1 MKQVKLTN
9 HSGLTGQYAA
19 AKQPLILFT
28 GHSPL
33 MPRLP
38 GSGLFLIL
46 VLVLFTVLTNSAAF
60 GQNNEALRIENGLM
74 IVRFDKEQTPE
85 VDKLLLHFGLKK
97 DSLWSYMNIGQL
109 AKEGWKVYYADK
121 NVVEIAK
128 PLDTGSS
135 ISWGKQPIYFEK
147 PNQAAGTPGYPAPV
161 KFGCNSFKSLPTVF
175 EDNKDQTVFLLRG
188 NATAS
193 RVMLSGNFNNWSTNS
208 LPMKRTDSGWVAIQ
222 KLKPGKYLYKFIVDG
237 QWIHDPNN
245 NRKEADGASGY
256 NSIYFHDNFV
266 FKLVGYTNAK
276 NVVITGSFNNWNEKE
291 MVMKRTVGGW
301 QLPVYL
307 SEGTYAYKFIVDKE
321 WILDPQNKVTRPDGK
336 GNFNSYMSFGD
347 TLYFT
352 LKGFTNAH
360 QVILSGNFNEWNT
373 AELAMTKTTTGWRI
387 PYVLAPGTYEYKF
400 IVDGKWIT
408 DPENPVKAGG
418 GEEVNSVRTVQPNYT
433 FILKNFPNA
442 RTVYL
447 SGSFNNWAEP
457 GYPMLKK
464 DGVWSTD
471 VFLPAGKYTYK
482 FIVDGKWI
490 LDPDNPLYD
499 ENEYGTGN
507 SVLWIEPKETLY
519 EN

>member
-1 MKQVKLTN
+1 MKQTHQYNQAGFTGQCVAHKQLLSLSNGHSRLMHWLQINVFFLFVVLMLFSLLTN
-9 HSGLTGQYAA
+9 T
-19 AKQPLILFT
+19 T
-28 GHSPL
+28 
-33 MPRLP
+33 
-38 GSGLFLIL
+38 
-46 VLVLFTVLTNSAAF
+46 AF
-60 GQNNEALRIENGLM
+60 GQKNEALRIENGLM
-74 IVRFDKEQTPE
+74 IVRFDKAQTADL
-85 VDKLLLHFGLKK
+85 DKLLEHFGLKS
-97 DSLWSYMNIGQL
+97 DSLWSYMNIGKL

-147 PNQAAGTPGYPAPV
+147 PNQVPGSPGYPAPV
-161 KFGCNSFKSLPTVF
+161 KFGSNSFKASPTVF
-175 EDNKDQTVFLLRG
+175 EDKKDQTVFLLRG
-188 NATAS
+188 NASAS
-193 RVMLSGNFNNWSTNS
+193 RVILSGNFNNWSTNA

-245 NRKEADGASGY
+245 NRREADGASGY
-256 NSIYFHDNFV
+256 NSIYFHNNFV
-266 FKLVGYTNAK
+266 FKLSGYTSAK
-276 NVVITGSFNNWNEKE
+276 RVVVTGSFNNWSEKE
-291 MVMKRTVGGW
+291 LVMQQTSGGW

-307 SEGTYAYKFIVDKE
+307 SEGTHAYKFIVDKE
-321 WILDPQNKVTRPDGK
+321 WMLDPQNKVTRPDGK

-347 TLYFT
+347 TIYFT
-352 LKGFTNAH
+352 LNGFTNAH
-360 QVILSGNFNEWNT
+360 EVILSGNFNEWNT
-373 AELAMTKTTTGWRI
+373 AELSMTKTKTGWKI

-408 DPENPVKAGG
+408 DPDNPVKVGG
-418 GEEVNSVRTVQPNYT
+418 GEEVNSVLTIQPNYT
-433 FILKNFPNA
+433 FLLKHFPNA
-442 RTVYL
+442 KTVYL
-447 SGSFNNWAEP
+447 IGSFNNWSEP

-464 DGVWSTD
+464 EGVWSTA

-482 FIVDGKWI
+482 FVVDGKWI
-490 LDPDNPLYD
+490 IDPDNPLYD